1 MKKITSLYSLT
12 LAVLLMLTA
21 CQSDNI
27 EEQGGAQNSDGKAL
41 VTLRIATDNGKADT
55 RALWEDTNA
64 KAYTD
69 RTEMMYSWIVLITD
83 GSKIIKKFSG
93 TPALDKA
100 EIDDVCTN
108 VEMVSG
114 TYTVYSFANISEA
127 SLKSILNVTSLDPN
141 TALADVTEA
150 TVSVN
155 GNDFD
160 PTADNNGFGSKGIP
174 MSNKQTLTVPASGT
188 LTKDLIV
195 VRMLAK
201 IEVQVFNDGTES
213 ATIESIS
220 LTDITANVPASGADN
235 LKLLPNYDPT
245 PGNTDYPDDMDA
257 HHMDIQPN
265 LASGASRG
273 NFTYT
278 LTTDNAVAATGH
290 KSTGTGQTPVIF
302 TFYVNESIAPDN
314 GSKLFYLSLGI
325 KTGSGTDVVYSH
337 ALINQNGKTST
348 DNDAWHYIARNDY
361 RVIPVILTDW
371 LFRVEPM
378 SLPPIGGYPT
388 GTASSDGLKVTF
400 NAGGMIA
407 LQPFVK
413 KRTESNWRDFGNAEV
428 NPGVEVT
435 TGDPATLD
443 VEASWNK
450 SITWINSDGTKKS
463 GDGKIIKT
471 PFTYDSANKCFV
483 GELNSNSVN
492 SGQNKTAVTITVKLG
507 PPEGPQFTYSFTCD
521 VNI

>member
-1 MKKITSLYSLT
+1 MLKRFSSLYL
-12 LAVLLMLTA
+12 LAISAILILTA
-21 CQSDNI
+21 CQSDNV

-141 TALADVTEA
+141 TALTDA
-150 TVSVN
+150 TVTAATATIN
-155 GNDFD
+155 GN
-160 PTADNNGFGSKGIP
+160 GFVPSANEGIP
-174 MSNKQTLTVPASGT
+174 MSNRQTLSVPASGT
-188 LTKDLIV
+188 LTQDLIV

-220 LTDITANVPASGADN
+220 LTDITANVPSNGDDN
-235 LKLLPNYDPT
+235 LKLLPNYGTT
-245 PGNTDYPDDMDA
+245 PNYPDDMNA

-278 LTTDNAVAATGH
+278 PLTTDNVVAATGH
-290 KSTGTGQTPVIF
+290 RSTGTGQTPVIF
-302 TFYVNESIAPDN
+302 TFYVNESVAPNN
-314 GSKLFYLSLGI
+314 GSELFYLSLGI
-325 KTGSGTDVVYSH
+325 KTGTGTDVVYSH

-378 SLPPIGGYPT
+378 SLPPIGGYPIAT
-388 GTASSDGLKVTF
+388 VSSDGLKVTY
-400 NAGGMIA
+400 NTGGMIA

-413 KRTESNWRDFGNAEV
+413 KRTDSNWRDFGNAEV
-428 NPGVEVT
+428 NPGVEVM

-450 SITWINSDGTKKS
+450 SITWINSDGTKQS
-463 GDGKIIKT
+463 GNSCIIKT
-471 PFTYDSANKCFV
+471 PFTYDSVNKCFV
-483 GELNSNSVN
+483 GELNSDKVN
-492 SGQNKTAVTITVKLG
+492 SGNNKTAVTITVKLG
-507 PPEGPQFTYSFTCD
+507 PPDGAQFTYSFTCD

>member
-55 RALWEDTNA
+55 RAPWEDTNA

-114 TYTVYSFANISEA
+114 NYIVYSFANISEEA
-127 SLKSILNVTSLDPN
+127 LKILLRVSSLDPN
-141 TALADVTEA
+141 TALTDA
-150 TVSVN
+150 TVTAATATIN
-155 GNDFD
+155 GN
-160 PTADNNGFGSKGIP
+160 GFVPSANEGIP
-174 MSNKQTLTVPASGT
+174 MSNRQTLSVPASGT
-188 LTKDLIV
+188 LTQDLIV

-220 LTDITANVPASGADN
+220 LTDITANVPSNGDDN
-235 LKLLPNYDPT
+235 LKLLPNYGTT
-245 PGNTDYPDDMDA
+245 PNYPDDMNA

-278 LTTDNAVAATGH
+278 PLTTDNVVAATGH
-290 KSTGTGQTPVIF
+290 RSTGTGQTPVIF
-302 TFYVNESIAPDN
+302 TFYVNESVAPNN
-314 GSKLFYLSLGI
+314 GSELFYLSLGI
-325 KTGSGTDVVYSH
+325 KTGTGTDVVYSH

-371 LFRVEPM
+371 LFRIEP
-378 SLPPIGGYPT
+378 LALAPIGGYPT
-388 GTASSDGLKVTF
+388 ATTSSDGLKVTF

-413 KRTESNWRDFGNAEV
+413 KRTESNWLDFGNVEV
-428 NPGVEVT
+428 NPGVEVM
-435 TGDPATLD
+435 TGNPATLD
-443 VEASWNK
+443 VEASWNA
-450 SITWINSDGTKKS
+450 SITWKNSDGTKQS
-463 GDGKIIKT
+463 GNDYIIKT
-471 PFTYDSANKCFV
+471 PFTYDSANKCFI

-492 SGQNKTAVTITVKLG
+492 SGNNKTAVTITVKLG
-507 PPEGPQFTYSFTCD
+507 PPDGAQFTYSFTCD

>member
-69 RTEMMYSWIVLITD
+69 RTEMMNSWIVLITD
-83 GSKIIKKFSG
+83 GSKIVKKFTG
-93 TPALDKA
+93 APDLDKA
-100 EIDDVCTN
+100 EIDDVCQN
-108 VEMVSG
+108 EPIAAG
-114 TYTVYSFANISEA
+114 TYSAYSFANISEN
-127 SLKSILNVTSLDPN
+127 SLASILGVESLEPN
-141 TALADVTEA
+141 TALTDAMVTGA
-150 TVSVN
+150 KASVN

-235 LKLLPNYDPT
+235 LKLLPNYGTT
-245 PGNTDYPDDMDA
+245 PNYPDDMDA
-257 HHMDIQPN
+257 NHMDIQPN

-273 NFTYT
+273 NFTFT
-278 LTTDNAVAATGH
+278 PTSGNVVAATGH

-302 TFYVNESIAPDN
+302 TFYVNESIAPNN
-314 GSKLFYLSLGI
+314 GSELFYLSLGI
-325 KTGSGTDVVYSH
+325 KTGTGDDVVYSH
-337 ALINQNGKTST
+337 ALISNTETNEWS
-348 DNDAWHYIARNDY
+348 YIARNDY

-443 VEASWNK
+443 VEASWNA
-450 SITWINSDGTKKS
+450 SITWKNSNGTKQS
-463 GDGKIIKT
+463 GNDCIIKT

-483 GELNSNSVN
+483 GELNSDKVN

-507 PPEGPQFTYSFTCD
+507 PPDGAQFTYSFTCD

>member
-41 VTLRIATDNGKADT
+41 VTLRIATDNGKALT
-55 RALWEDTNA
+55 RAWQDANA
-64 KAYTD
+64 NAQPD

-83 GSKIIKKFSG
+83 GSKIKYKYTG
-93 TPALDKA
+93 TPTDAKA

-114 TYTVYSFANISEA
+114 NYSVYSFANISEA
-127 SLKSILNVTSLDPN
+127 SLKSYFGLSSESSLNVDDD
-141 TALADVTEA
+141 LADA
-150 TVSVN
+150 TVAAAKATIN
-155 GNDFD
+155 GN
-160 PTADNNGFGSKGIP
+160 GFVPSANEGIP
-174 MSNKQTLTVPASGT
+174 MSNRQTLSVPASGT

-201 IEVQVFNDGTES
+201 IEVQVFNDGAS
-213 ATIESIS
+213 DATIESIS
-220 LTDITANVPASGADN
+220 LTDITANVPLNGPNN
-235 LKLLPNYDPT
+235 LMLLPNYGTT
-245 PGNTDYPDDMDA
+245 PNYPDDMDA

-302 TFYVNESIAPDN
+302 TFYVNESTAPNN
-314 GSKLFYLSLGI
+314 GSELFYLSLGI
-325 KTGSGTDVVYSH
+325 KTGTGDDVVYSH
-337 ALINQNGKTST
+337 ALISNTETNEWS
-348 DNDAWHYIARNDY
+348 YIARNDY

-378 SLPPIGGYPT
+378 SLPPIGGYPIAT
-388 GTASSDGLKVTF
+388 VSSDGLKVTY
-400 NAGGMIA
+400 NTGGMIA

-413 KRTESNWRDFGNAEV
+413 KRTDSNWRDFGNAEV

-443 VEASWNK
+443 VEASWNA
-450 SITWINSDGTKKS
+450 SITWKNSNGTKQS
-463 GDGKIIKT
+463 GNDCIIKT

-483 GELNSNSVN
+483 GELNSDKVN
-492 SGQNKTAVTITVKLG
+492 SGNNKTAVTITVKLG
-507 PPEGPQFTYSFTCD
+507 PPDGAQFTYSFTCD